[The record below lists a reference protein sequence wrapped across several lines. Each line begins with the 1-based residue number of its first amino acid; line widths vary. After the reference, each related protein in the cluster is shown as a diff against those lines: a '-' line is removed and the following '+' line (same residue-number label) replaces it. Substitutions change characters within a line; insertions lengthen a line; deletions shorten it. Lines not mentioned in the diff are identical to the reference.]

1 VLQGHRHE
9 SLNGDGHAGLF
20 GGRQANASLL
30 EFEQQ
35 MEPRASPPAPLK
47 PLVRRIA
54 AGTLLELATYQSP
67 STCCEEK
74 ERKEKVVSVLAFRVA
89 ICEMKINLLLAI
101 CNQVVRRARI

>member
-9 SLNGDGHAGLF
+9 SLNGNGHAGLF

-54 AGTLLELATYQSP
+54 AGTLLELAIYQSP
-67 STCCEEK
+67 STCSE
-74 ERKEKVVSVLAFRVA
+74 VVVLAFRIA
-89 ICEMKINLLLAI
+89 IREMTINLLLAS
-101 CNQVVRRARI
+101 CS